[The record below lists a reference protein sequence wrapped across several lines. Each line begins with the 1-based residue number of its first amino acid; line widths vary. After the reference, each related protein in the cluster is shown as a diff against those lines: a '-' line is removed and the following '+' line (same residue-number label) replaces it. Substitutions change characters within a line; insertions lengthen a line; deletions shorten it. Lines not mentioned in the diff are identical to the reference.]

1 MPTQYS
7 QEGSFQSAPMKT
19 RAVSMVLLMIASA
32 LAGCTT
38 GDPDGD
44 GELGIDTDVLNQ
56 MIEDNLQ
63 DFINNSSVTVHQTI
77 HYHNN
82 TTYVVDDGDYSTTNH
97 AHFNNTTNVDGGEVV
112 NNNYDQSENTWNIGG
127 ASFGEGVNGS
137 VSGGSMMFVAHL
149 EFTAMDLFPDYEPPS
164 NPQDN
169 IFSYTYTYYDYL
181 TNEYRTDTFT
191 FPCSVYYVVG
201 SQSNGS
207 SNQVSFWEDNN
218 NYYNAWEQM
227 YNSTIADLLNEAGY
241 TNSVMSLCEGNL
253 PIPLGTGSSGYE
265 HQLLTIDIPVGYAI
279 EYIQFNGG
287 HTYFGCSDY
296 IGLYS
301 WNCEENDYH
310 ERYQN
315 PYWNL
320 SEGPPIQTPNELYGG
335 WENISVDFSLDI
347 RSIDYYCRDQN
358 GNWAGDVNSCTYDNG
373 AYSVWPSSEYEFTL
387 YYRFVPVVP
396 VE

>member
-1 MPTQYS
+1 
-7 QEGSFQSAPMKT
+7 MKT

-112 NNNYDQSENTWNIGG
+112 NNNYDQSETTYNIGG

-149 EFTAMDLFPDYEPPS
+149 EFSAMDLFPDYELPA

-169 IFSYTYTYYDYL
+169 DFIYTHTYYDYL
-181 TNEYRTDTFT
+181 TNDYRTDTFSM
-191 FPCSVYYVVG
+191 PCSVFYIVG
-201 SQSNGS
+201 SQSSNNS
-207 SNQVSFWEDNN
+207 SQVSYWEDND

-227 YNSTIADLLNEAGY
+227 YNSTIADMLQQAASENSIQQLCNDQFSGLTPIVDVSDGY
-241 TNSVMSLCEGNL
+241 QHTF
-253 PIPLGTGSSGYE
+253 
-265 HQLLTIDIPVGYAI
+265 LTIDIPEGYAI
-279 EYIQFNGG
+279 EYIQIFSQHTWHGCGG
-287 HTYFGCSDY
+287 WLTHSDCTNP
-296 IGLYS
+296 S
-301 WNCEENDYH
+301 YH
-310 ERYQN
+310 YNRSQGIFYEH
-315 PYWNL
+315 
-320 SEGPPIQTPNELYGG
+320 SEGAEPWNQNILYGG
-335 WENISVDFSLDI
+335 WENISIDFDLKFLTVGEYYGYQAPF
-347 RSIDYYCRDQN
+347 DYYYYYE
-358 GNWAGDVNSCTYDNG
+358 GVGS
-373 AYSVWPSSEYEFTL
+373 YSVWPSSEYEFTL
-387 YYRFVPVVP
+387 YYRFVPVIP

>member
-1 MPTQYS
+1 
-7 QEGSFQSAPMKT
+7 MKT

-32 LAGCTT
+32 LAGCTS

-149 EFTAMDLFPDYEPPS
+149 EFTAMDLFPNYQPPPE
-164 NPQDN
+164 PQDN
-169 IFSYTYTYYDYL
+169 VFSYTYSYYDYL
-181 TNEYRTDTFT
+181 TNQYRTDTFT

-207 SNQVSFWEDNN
+207 SNQVSYWENN
-218 NYYNAWEQM
+218 DNYYNAWEQM
-227 YNSTIADLLNEAGY
+227 YNSTIADLLNEAGS
-241 TNSVMSLCEGNL
+241 TNSVMSLCEGTN
-253 PIPLGTGSSGYE
+253 PIPIATASSGYE
-265 HQLLTIDIPVGYAI
+265 LTLLSIDIPEGYAI
-279 EYIQFNGG
+279 EYIQYTGG
-287 HTYFGCSDY
+287 HSFYGCNRNID
-296 IGLYS
+296 LTCN
-301 WNCEENDYH
+301 WNSNYYYNQQITE
-310 ERYQN
+310 
-315 PYWNL
+315 YWNY
-320 SEGPPIQTPNELYGG
+320 SEGPDIRIPNYYYGG
-335 WENISVDFSLDI
+335 WGNISIDI
-347 RSIDYYCRDQN
+347 DLRIDSEL
-358 GNWAGDVNSCTYDNG
+358 GNCYDNNWNNLG
-373 AYSVWPSSEYEFTL
+373 GECEYDHGGYSVWPSSEYEFTL
-387 YYRFVPVVP
+387 YYRFVPVIP